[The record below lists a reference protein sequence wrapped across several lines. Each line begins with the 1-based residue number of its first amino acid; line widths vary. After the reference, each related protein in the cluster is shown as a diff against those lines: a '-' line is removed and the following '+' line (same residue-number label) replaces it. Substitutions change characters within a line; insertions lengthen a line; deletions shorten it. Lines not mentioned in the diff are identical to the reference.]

1 MEKLVFD
8 SGVKEYQIGDSGVLR
23 FNPSDPNVYAR
34 FMEAMDSIQAVECK
48 LVAEAK
54 ELEQTNGTENS
65 GSAVLKLLAKAD
77 REIKEILSDIF
88 GGDNDFD
95 KILGGVNL
103 LAVAGN
109 GERCITNLLNAL
121 QPIMVAG
128 AEQCAKHQA
137 GNAVAAAKLNR
148 EQRRRSKKRKHQ
160 R

>member
-8 SGVKEYQIGDSGVLR
+8 SGVKEYQIGDAGVLR

-34 FMEAMDSIQAVECK
+34 FMEAMDSIQAVEGK

-54 ELEQTNGTENS
+54 ELEQMNGAENS
-65 GSAVLKLLAKAD
+65 GAAVLKLMAKAD
-77 REIKEILSDIF
+77 REIKEILSRIF

-103 LAVAGN
+103 LAAAGN

-121 QPIMVAG
+121 QPIMVSG
-128 AEQCAKHQA
+128 AENCAKRQA
-137 GNAVAAAKLNR
+137 GTAVAAAKQNR
-148 EQRRRSKKRKHQ
+148 AQRRAKKRKH